1 MSETPKL
8 VVFDCDGTLVDSQY
22 MIVGAMHSTYAA
34 LDLVPVDDGR
44 VRSIVGLSLVEAM
57 AELNPDATQDFHQ
70 HMAEI
75 YKKEFYRMRM
85 EGPAGPDPLFPGTLE
100 TLQALSDAG
109 YLMGVA
115 TGNSNRGL
123 GRVIEEH
130 GLGQFFVTLQTAD
143 NHPSKPHPSMI
154 ETAMAETGAQAT
166 DTYMIG
172 DTSYDMMMAR
182 TAGCRAIGVNW
193 GYHSESELKNGGA
206 EHILSTY
213 DPLVGILKGER

>member
-34 LDLVPVDDGR
+34 LDLTPLDDAR

-57 AELNPDATQDFHQ
+57 AELKPDATHDFHR

-75 YKKEFYRMRM
+75 YKKEFYRLRT
-85 EGPAGPDPLFPGTLE
+85 EEATGPDPLFPGTLE
-100 TLQALSDAG
+100 TLQTLNEAG

-130 GLGQFFVTLQTAD
+130 GLEQFFVTLQTAD

-154 ETAMAETGAQAT
+154 ETAMAETGAEAAN
-166 DTYMIG
+166 TYMIG

-182 TAGCRAIGVNW
+182 SAGCRAIGVNW
-193 GYHSESELKNGGA
+193 GYHSENDLKAGGA

-213 DPLVGILKGER
+213 DPLAAILKGER